1 MLALVKNTLPN
12 ILTGRLCF
20 IHNLCSENIVAIL
33 DITMSGRQL
42 LSVEVIREVKIERNV
57 ICICFFTEFIQER

>member
-1 MLALVKNTLPN
+1 
-12 ILTGRLCF
+12 
-20 IHNLCSENIVAIL
+20 
-33 DITMSGRQL
+33 MSGRQL